1 MTRTIELADED
12 AEILRA
18 VLEEYISDLRMEV
31 SNTDSMDFREQ
42 LKRKETV
49 LKRLVDR
56 LR

>member
-12 AEILRA
+12 AEILKA

-49 LKRLVDR
+49 LKRVVDR
-56 LR
+56 LA